1 MAEGSRGRS
10 RREVPGRSAAVPAGL
25 LPGAGMWGTGTAA
38 VSHQRVAWG
47 RAEVARPPAGLVDL
61 KRTRRPVKWGA
72 QGGPSAVAW
81 AVHAWF
87 SRVKRG
93 QGKREGRL
101 FIGKAR
107 TLWVSALEWI
117 KWN

>member
-1 MAEGSRGRS
+1 M
-10 RREVPGRSAAVPAGL
+10 PGRSAAVPAGL
-25 LPGAGMWGTGTAA
+25 LPGAGARGRGGVGDGDGRSESSAGGL
-38 VSHQRVAWG
+38 G

-61 KRTRRPVKWGA
+61 KRTRRLVKWGA
-72 QGGPSAVAW
+72 LGGPSAVAW

-87 SRVKRG
+87 SRVKGG